1 MPFRI
6 TTPAAMEPLPTPDY
20 KLPLGGT
27 PLFWAG
33 KRVFDILFALLVVP
47 LITILGI
54 GLLILN
60 PIYNRGPLFYLQK
73 RMGRDNSAFT
83 AIKFRTMLPVNQER
97 TQADAPLEVDR
108 ITPIGRW
115 LRKTRFD
122 ELPQVLNILA
132 GHMSLLGP
140 RPEVYVHA
148 LEWLEKIPNYA
159 ERHRVRPGMSGLAQ
173 VRQGY
178 VLGQEAITEKL
189 DYDLAY
195 LRDAGLRQ
203 ELQLLKE
210 TFTTVASGDG
220 H

>member
-1 MPFRI
+1 MSD
-6 TTPAAMEPLPTPDY
+6 LPKPEYTQ
-20 KLPLGGT
+20 PLGGT
-27 PLFWAG
+27 VIFWAA
-33 KRVFDILFALLVVP
+33 KRVFDIIFALAVVLV
-47 LITILGI
+47 ITVLSI

-60 PIYNRGPLFYLQK
+60 PIFNPGPLFYLQR
-73 RMGRDNSAFT
+73 RMGRDNQAFT
-83 AIKFRTMLPVNQER
+83 AVKFRTMLPVREER
-97 TQADAPLEVDR
+97 TQTDAPLEVDR

-115 LRKTRFD
+115 LRRTRFD

-148 LEWLEKIPNYA
+148 IEWLERIPNYA

-189 DYDLAY
+189 DYDLTY
-195 LRDAGLRQ
+195 LQNAGLRQ

-210 TFTTVASGDG
+210 TFFTVARGDG
-220 H
+220 L

>member
-1 MPFRI
+1 MTDAPK
-6 TTPAAMEPLPTPDY
+6 PNYE
-20 KLPLGGT
+20 LPLGGT
-27 PLFWAG
+27 SLFWAA
-33 KRVFDILFALLVVP
+33 KRVFDILFALCVVVV
-47 LITILGI
+47 ITILGI

-60 PIYNRGPLFYLQK
+60 PLYNPGPLFFTQK
-73 RMGRDNSAFT
+73 RMGRDNTAFT
-83 AIKFRTMLPVNQER
+83 AIKFRTMLPVKEER
-97 TQADAPLEVDR
+97 TQSDAPLEVDR

-122 ELPQVLNILA
+122 ELPQVLNILI

-189 DYDLAY
+189 VYDLDY
-195 LRDAGLRQ
+195 LKKAGLRQ

>member
-1 MPFRI
+1 MNK
-6 TTPAAMEPLPTPDY
+6 TYA
-20 KLPLGGT
+20 LPLGGT

-33 KRVFDILFALLVVP
+33 KRVFDILFALCVVP
-47 LITILGI
+47 IITSI
-54 GLLILN
+54 GLFLIFAN
-60 PIYNRGPLFYLQK
+60 PFYNRGPLFYFQK
-73 RMGRDNSAFT
+73 RMGRDNKPFT
-83 AIKFRTMLPVNQER
+83 AIKFRTMLPVNEER
-97 TQADAPLEVDR
+97 TKTDAPLEVDR

-148 LEWLEKIPNYA
+148 LEWLDKIPNYA
-159 ERHRVRPGMSGLAQ
+159 ERHVVRPGMSGLAQ

-189 DYDLAY
+189 QYDLDY
-195 LRDAGLRQ
+195 LRNAGLQQ

-210 TFTTVASGDG
+210 TFTTVARGDG

>member
-1 MPFRI
+1 MVKTNDRF
-6 TTPAAMEPLPTPDY
+6 A
-20 KLPLGGT
+20 LGGT
-27 PLFWAG
+27 RVFWAS
-33 KRVFDILFALLVVP
+33 KRIFDIGFALCVVP
-47 LITILGI
+47 VITALGI

-60 PIYNRGPLFYLQK
+60 PFYNRGPLFYLQK

-83 AIKFRTMLPVNQER
+83 AIKFRTMLPVTTER
-97 TQADAPLEVDR
+97 TDTDAPLEVDR
-108 ITPIGRW
+108 ITPVGRW

-122 ELPQVLNILA
+122 ELPQVLNILS
-132 GHMSLLGP
+132 GDMSLLGP

-159 ERHRVRPGMSGLAQ
+159 LRHRVRPGMSGLAQ

-189 DYDLAY
+189 EYDLEY
-195 LRDAGLRQ
+195 LRNAGFPQ

-210 TFTTVASGDG
+210 TFTTVARGDG